1 MEGARRR
8 LGERDWPA
16 GVLSAARSATD
27 PLHPFGVPLPQG
39 GRKAGAKA
47 AIALPPAEPSAETQ
61 SRPWPLAARLAFR
74 FCFVYFSLF
83 CLTTQVL
90 DGLIQIPKVGIPEL
104 YTLPPI
110 KPIVEWTAHHVFLI
124 ATPLVETDSGSGDK
138 IFDWITCVLYLAVAG
153 LAALI
158 WSVLDRKRLRYDAFA
173 KWFRLFLRFALAG
186 QMMLYGFDKIF
197 PMQMSLQL
205 QTFLEPY
212 GHLSP
217 ASVLWWFIGSS
228 PAYEI
233 VCGSVEFLCAVLLIV
248 PRTALLGSLL
258 TAGVAAQIFILNMT
272 YDIPVKLLSFH
283 LMLIAL
289 FLAAPEF
296 SRISRFFLGRA
307 AVEPSRQPSLF
318 RSSRANRVAL
328 WAQIVFGLWL
338 IGNTIYGSYTE
349 WFQYGGGAPKSAL
362 YGIWNVDKLV
372 IDNHERSPLLGDYGR
387 WRYLIFDY
395 PKGLNYQRMDDS
407 FGGFDA
413 EIDTKTQTIALT
425 KEDDKK
431 WKGNLH
437 YQRPTPD
444 HLTLDGSLGPQS
456 MHLDLTLVDHSKLML
471 VSRGFHWVQE
481 YPFYR

>member
-1 MEGARRR
+1 VE
-8 LGERDWPA
+8 E
-16 GVLSAARSATD
+16 
-27 PLHPFGVPLPQG
+27 
-39 GRKAGAKA
+39 A
-47 AIALPPAEPSAETQ
+47 AIAESPGAFSAEAQ
-61 SRPWPLAARLAFR
+61 PRSWPLAARLTFR
-74 FCFVYFSLF
+74 FCCVYFALF

-90 DGLIQIPKVGIPEL
+90 GGLIQIPKVDIPEL
-104 YTLPPI
+104 QSLPPI
-110 KPIVEWTAHHVFLI
+110 SSMVSFTASNLFGI
-124 ATPLVETDSGSGDK
+124 ARPLVMTGSGSGDK
-138 IFDWITCVLYLAVAG
+138 TADWVLFFCYLVISAVAT
-153 LAALI
+153 I
-158 WSVLDRKRLRYDAFA
+158 VWSVLDRRPLRYDALA
-173 KWFRLFLRFALAG
+173 KWFRVFLRFALAG
-186 QMMLYGFDKIF
+186 QMMSYGFDKIF
-197 PMQMSLQL
+197 PMQMSLHL
-205 QTFLEPY
+205 QTLLEPY

-233 VCGSVEFLCAVLLIV
+233 ICGSVELLCALLLIV
-248 PRTALLGSLL
+248 PRTALLGALM

-296 SRISRFFLGRA
+296 RRIFQFFLGRT
-307 AVEPSRQPSLF
+307 AVEPSRQLGLF
-318 RSSRANRVAL
+318 RSPRANRIAL

-338 IGNTIYGSYTE
+338 VGNTIYGSYTE

-362 YGIWNVDKLV
+362 YGIWNVDQLV

-395 PKGLNYQRMDDS
+395 PKGMNYQRLDDS

-437 YQRPTPD
+437 FQRLAPN
-444 HLTLDGSLGPQS
+444 HLILDGSLGQQS
-456 MHLDLTLVDHSKLML
+456 MHLDLTLVDRSKLML